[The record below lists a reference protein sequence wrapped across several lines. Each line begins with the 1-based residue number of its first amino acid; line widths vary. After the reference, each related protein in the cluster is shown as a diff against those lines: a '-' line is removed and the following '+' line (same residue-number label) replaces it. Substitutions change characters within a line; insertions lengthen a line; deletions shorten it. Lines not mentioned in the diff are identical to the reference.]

1 MMTPVTPAGASTA
14 HHEGVTLCLR
24 AVEQHFHQVFD
35 ELARWERSLSQL
47 FGDGPVSAAMATAA
61 IASRAIAFLDG
72 PHHLVGAGFVAS
84 RGALSDRALYL
95 AWWQGDDRRLLA
107 EPTLTAT
114 DTFDYTRRPW
124 FANPE
129 RTGRRHLTGPYVD
142 VVCTDEYTV
151 TATAP
156 VTVGG
161 RMVGVVGADTLVET
175 LEDLLLPDLR
185 LADATLVNEHGRAV
199 VSADPHVG
207 PGDHVNGTRET
218 LACAG
223 LPLAVVL
230 H

>member
-1 MMTPVTPAGASTA
+1 MMTNVTVAGPTTA
-14 HHEGVTLCLR
+14 EESLR
-24 AVEQHFHQVFD
+24 DVEHHFHRVFD
-35 ELARWERSLSQL
+35 ELAAWQASLSEL
-47 FGDGPVSAAMATAA
+47 FAGGPVSAAMATAA
-61 IASRAIAFLDG
+61 IAARVIAFLDG
-72 PHHLVGAGFVAS
+72 PHHLVGAGFVAA
-84 RGALSDRALYL
+84 RHALSDKPLYL

-107 EPTLTAT
+107 EPTLNAT

-129 RTGRRHLTGPYVD
+129 LTGQPHITGPYVD
-142 VVCTDEYTV
+142 FVCTDEYTL

-156 VTVGG
+156 VIVDG

-175 LEDLLLPDLR
+175 LERMLLPGLR
-185 LADATLVNEHGRAV
+185 AAGATLVNAHGRAV

-207 PGDHVNGTRET
+207 PGDRVDGGRET
-218 LACAG
+218 LACTG

>member
-1 MMTPVTPAGASTA
+1 MMTHVTVAGPTSAEA
-14 HHEGVTLCLR
+14 CLHD
-24 AVEQHFHQVFD
+24 VEQHFHRVFE
-35 ELARWERSLSQL
+35 ELAQWQAALGEL
-47 FGDGPVSAAMATAA
+47 FTAGPVSAAMATAA
-61 IASRAIAFLDG
+61 IATRVIPFLDG
-72 PHHLVGAGFVAS
+72 PHHLVGAGFVAA
-84 RGALSDRALYL
+84 RDALSDKALFL

-107 EPTLTAT
+107 EPRLNAT
-114 DTFDYTRRPW
+114 ETFDYTRRPW
-124 FANPE
+124 FTNPE
-129 RTGRRHLTGPYVD
+129 ATGQRHITGPYVD
-142 VVCTDEYTV
+142 FVCTDEYTV

-185 LADATLVNEHGRAV
+185 LAGATLVNEHGRAV

-207 PGDHVNGTRET
+207 PGDRVNGGRET

>member
-1 MMTPVTPAGASTA
+1 MMTPVTTAGATTA
-14 HHEGVTLCLR
+14 HPEGVTDCLR
-24 AVEQHFHQVFD
+24 AVEEHFHRVFE
-35 ELARWERSLSQL
+35 ELSRWDASLAEL
-47 FGDGPVSAAMATAA
+47 FAAGPVSAAMATAA
-61 IASRAIAFLDG
+61 IAGRVIAFLDG
-72 PHHLVGAGFVAS
+72 PHHLVGAGFVAA
-84 RGALSDRALYL
+84 RGALSDKELHL

-129 RTGRRHLTGPYVD
+129 RTGQRHLTGPYVD
-142 VVCTDEYTV
+142 VVCTDDYTV

-156 VTVGG
+156 VVVGG
-161 RMVGVVGADTLVET
+161 RMLGVVGADTLVET
-175 LEDLLLPDLR
+175 LEGMLLPGLR
-185 LADATLVNEHGRAV
+185 AADATLVNEHGRAV

-207 PGDHVNGTRET
+207 PGDRVDGGRGTVP
-218 LACAG
+218 CAG